1 MGSVFTTSIM
11 KDYRSRL
18 ALLYLML
25 FIHVCQ
31 VYAQDDAESGSS
43 DGGSAAAAGGGGE
56 EGTES
61 PQEQE
66 RNAAEEGSG
75 SGDSTDT
82 ARSYWDRLPADTRR
96 ELARQEFVSFEANKQ
111 FQMYLK
117 ALILEAKNMH
127 QKNYLEFM

>member
-1 MGSVFTTSIM
+1 MSPNLCF
-11 KDYRSRL
+11 
-18 ALLYLML
+18 LL
-25 FIHVCQ
+25 FKPSNIDPKHPIV
-31 VYAQDDAESGSS
+31 
-43 DGGSAAAAGGGGE
+43 
-56 EGTES
+56 GTES

-127 QKNYLEFM
+127 QKNYLELILNSLKF